1 MVQKEKFSPKKKIIK
16 KLKSTF
22 ANGLKMRK
30 ALKQNISDIVKSDRH
45 KVCELFLNVQYL
57 YKKLTRK

>member
-1 MVQKEKFSPKKKIIK
+1 
-16 KLKSTF
+16 
-22 ANGLKMRK
+22 MRK

-45 KVCELFLNVQYL
+45 KVCELFLNMQYL